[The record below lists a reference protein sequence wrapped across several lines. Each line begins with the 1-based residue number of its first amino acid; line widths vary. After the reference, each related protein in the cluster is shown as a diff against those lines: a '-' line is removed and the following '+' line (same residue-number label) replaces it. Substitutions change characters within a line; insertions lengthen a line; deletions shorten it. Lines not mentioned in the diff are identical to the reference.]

1 MQLLSAST
9 AAIGAELSSLVQ
21 VWSSSV
27 KEYGPD
33 FLRERRSFSSG
44 VLTSDD
50 RSSIVCRSTSAR
62 VPLLGKAHPPPAVD
76 GRAARSAARRQLLT
90 AADSAAPIVTHALA
104 YIDTLDN
111 LLADQAAREEELVL
125 KLRAQATEN
134 QQVVAQ
140 LDALAVQARAAQQ
153 SEAKYREKLQQLAAE
168 SDRAIAA
175 ANAATSDAVQK
186 GEQLAH
192 DVDMQRKA
200 MQQAESEL
208 AALREQ
214 LADVKAAGSLTAQ
227 QLALKEVKLH
237 ALEKV
242 IQDGVE
248 VWPCDLCGLGCE
260 KSQLKLHW
268 VGCRMS
274 LAAEVRLSCAA
285 QLCRSSA
292 GMQT

>member
-1 MQLLSAST
+1 
-9 AAIGAELSSLVQ
+9 
-21 VWSSSV
+21 
-27 KEYGPD
+27 
-33 FLRERRSFSSG
+33 
-44 VLTSDD
+44 
-50 RSSIVCRSTSAR
+50 
-62 VPLLGKAHPPPAVD
+62 
-76 GRAARSAARRQLLT
+76 
-90 AADSAAPIVTHALA
+90 
-104 YIDTLDN
+104 
-111 LLADQAAREEELVL
+111 
-125 KLRAQATEN
+125 
-134 QQVVAQ
+134 
-140 LDALAVQARAAQQ
+140 
-153 SEAKYREKLQQLAAE
+153 
-168 SDRAIAA
+168 
-175 ANAATSDAVQK
+175 VQK

>member
-1 MQLLSAST
+1 MTAVSDVIDGEQRSAWSHDR
-9 AAIGAELSSLVQ
+9 IEPQ
-21 VWSSSV
+21 DPMHHSSSS
-27 KEYGPD
+27 PRND
-33 FLRERRSFSSG
+33 
-44 VLTSDD
+44 
-50 RSSIVCRSTSAR
+50 
-62 VPLLGKAHPPPAVD
+62 
-76 GRAARSAARRQLLT
+76 Q
-90 AADSAAPIVTHALA
+90 AADSNVKVAEPGSSMAPMSADEGSDAAVNTAQKR
-104 YIDTLDN
+104 
-111 LLADQAAREEELVL
+111 LADQAAREEELVL

-200 MQQAESEL
+200 MRQAESEL

-214 LADVKAAGSLTAQ
+214 LADVKAAGSLTVQ

-285 QLCRSSA
+285 QLCRSST
-292 GMQT
+292 GMQTRASRAQACAAGCA